1 MDVRLNHGLIIV
13 LLLCLPVTLMAQT
26 TIEEFTRLPSS
37 RDVKISPDG
46 KHLSAVFR
54 RDGEDLLGVLDRATR
69 EPIASFKVSG
79 KGRAVGEVTWV
90 NNERIVYTVTESYH
104 WNKQRFSNG
113 ELVGVNVDGK
123 KHRLIFGYRSGES
136 TLNTRIQKN
145 KANYGNQE
153 IIDLLED
160 DEDHILIAFYPWR
173 LVGNMWMHDPGAQTL
188 IYKLNVYTG
197 KTKKVDVLPYANARA
212 ITDSQGVVRFAVAVN
227 DSNNIVISFKPS
239 AKADWQEWQP
249 EDLDAEDVTPLSFT
263 ADDQKIYMLANVEQS
278 TQGLYLFD
286 FQTKAF
292 EQVVHDEDVDITMLI
307 RDFSDHRVVGVGTD
321 LGLPKYSYLD
331 GNDKKVQLH
340 RMLLKAF
347 PGQDVVIT
355 SATEDGALAIAFVY
369 SDTNSGHYYL
379 FETESLQASYL
390 LSKRKWLDPDAM
402 APTKAMT
409 FETRD
414 GETIHGYVTLPR
426 GKGTN
431 LPLVVL
437 PHGGPHGVRDY
448 WGFDWEVQLLASRG
462 YGVLQV
468 NFRGSGGFGLDFEKS
483 GFGKWGTLMQDDITD
498 ATLALVESGVADAS
512 RICIYGHSYG
522 GYAALMGAV
531 REPQLYQCA
540 IGSMGVYNLPMMFK
554 EGDIPDRASGLAY
567 LKQALGED
575 QADLQERSPAYNA
588 DRIEADILLI
598 HGARDERAP
607 IEQAESLKSAL
618 DDAGKSYQ
626 WLEIG
631 DEAHGYYDEDNRLAV
646 YEKVLTFL
654 DANIGD

>member
-1 MDVRLNHGLIIV
+1 
-13 LLLCLPVTLMAQT
+13 MAQT

>member
-1 MDVRLNHGLIIV
+1 MRLNHALV
-13 LLLCLPVTLMAQT
+13 CWWLCLPVTLMAQPS
-26 TIEEFTRLPSS
+26 IEEFTRLPSA

-79 KGRAVGEVTWV
+79 KGRAVGDVTWV

-104 WNKQRFSNG
+104 WNKQRFDNG

-136 TLNTRIQKN
+136 TLNTRIQRN
-145 KANYGNQE
+145 KANFGNQE

-173 LVGNMWMHDPGAQTL
+173 LVGNTWMHDPGAQTL
-188 IYKLNVYTG
+188 IYRLNVYTG
-197 KTKKVDVLPYANARA
+197 KTKKVDVLPFANARA

-227 DSNNIVISFKPS
+227 DSNDLVIAYKPS
-239 AKADWQEWQP
+239 AKADWQEWRP
-249 EDLDAEDVTPLSFT
+249 ENLDAEDVTPLSFT
-263 ADDQKIYMLANVEQS
+263 ADDQKVYMLANVQQS
-278 TQGLYLFD
+278 TQALYLFD
-286 FQTKAF
+286 FQARAF
-292 EQVVHDEDVDITMLI
+292 EKVVHDEDVDITMLI

-331 GNDKKVQLH
+331 SSDRKVKLH

-347 PGQDVVIT
+347 PGQDVIIT
-355 SATEDGALAIAFVY
+355 SATDDGALAIAFVY

-390 LSKRKWLDPDAM
+390 LSKRKWLDPEAM

-414 GETIHGYVTLPR
+414 GETIHGYVTLPK

-468 NFRGSGGFGLDFEKS
+468 NFRGSGGFGLDFEQA

-498 ATLALVESGVADAS
+498 ATLALVESGVADAN

-522 GYAALMGAV
+522 GYAALMGVV
-531 REPQLYQCA
+531 REPELYRCA

-588 DRIEADILLI
+588 DKIQADILLI

-631 DEAHGYYDEDNRLAV
+631 DEAHGYYDEDNRRAV
-646 YEKVLTFL
+646 YEKVLSFL